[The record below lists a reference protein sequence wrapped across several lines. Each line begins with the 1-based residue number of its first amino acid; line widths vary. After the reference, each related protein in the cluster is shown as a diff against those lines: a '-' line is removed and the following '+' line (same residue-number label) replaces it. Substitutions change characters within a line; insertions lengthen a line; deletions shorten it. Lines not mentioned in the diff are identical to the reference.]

1 MNDIAD
7 IPAQK
12 ITVEELLSFIKSRR
26 SIRQYK
32 DRPVEKEL
40 LTQIIEAGRYTATA
54 ANRQELSFV
63 VVEKEMELFR
73 GLVIENLAKQGRA
86 ILAAGNMLLPIQM
99 GSLLTT

>member
-1 MNDIAD
+1 MEITDYDMNDIAD

-54 ANRQELSFV
+54 ANRQEALR
-63 VVEKEMELFR
+63 L
-73 GLVIENLAKQGRA
+73 
-86 ILAAGNMLLPIQM
+86 M
-99 GSLLTT
+99 GSVSSA